1 MALTS
6 PNSDS
11 LSAPNSADQHHDGIN
26 GPGPAA
32 PAGARPD
39 GSHASPDTAAGASP
53 HAASDEQ
60 KPDPF
65 AVSDSEPVPSFEAMG
80 LQELLLR
87 GVYACGFEEPSPIQQ
102 RAIVPAIR
110 GHDVIAQAHS
120 GTGKTASFG
129 ISLLQSI
136 DLSRRETQAL
146 VLAPT
151 RELATQSYDAV
162 IDLGDY
168 LGVSCLACIGG
179 TSVGDDMAR
188 LAEGVHVVV
197 GTPGRVMDMAQR
209 GALDLRNIT
218 HFVLDEADEMLS
230 KGFADQI
237 YDIFRLLPSSVQV
250 LLYSATMPPDALA
263 LSSKF
268 MRDPVRILVKEEALT
283 LDGIKQFYVDVER
296 EDWKLDTLCDLYDT
310 ISIAKAV
317 IFCRSRRQ
325 AEWLS
330 EALTERDFT
339 VSALHGEMPQRERSI
354 VMREFRSGASRVLVT
369 TDLVARGI
377 NVQQVSVVINFDL
390 PRSRETYIH
399 RIGRSGRMGRKG
411 VAINFV
417 TQADAHQLR
426 DLEAFYHT
434 QIKPMPLDVADLI

>member
-1 MALTS
+1 M
-6 PNSDS
+6 
-11 LSAPNSADQHHDGIN
+11 
-26 GPGPAA
+26 
-32 PAGARPD
+32 
-39 GSHASPDTAAGASP
+39 
-53 HAASDEQ
+53 
-60 KPDPF
+60 
-65 AVSDSEPVPSFEAMG
+65 
-80 LQELLLR
+80 
-87 GVYACGFEEPSPIQQ
+87 
-102 RAIVPAIR
+102 R

-129 ISLLQSI
+129 ISVLQSI

-151 RELATQSYDAV
+151 RELAAQSRDAV
-162 IDLGDY
+162 VDLGDY

-179 TSVGDDMAR
+179 TSVDADLAR

-209 GALDLRNIT
+209 GALDMRGIS

-230 KGFADQI
+230 KGFAEQI

-268 MRDPVRILVKEEALT
+268 MRDPVRILVKEDALT

-310 ISIAKAV
+310 ISISKAV

-325 AEWLS
+325 AEWLA
-330 EALTERDFT
+330 EAMTERDFT
-339 VSALHGEMPQRERSI
+339 VSALHGDMPQRERSV
-354 VMREFRSGASRVLVT
+354 VMREFRTGASRVLVT

-417 TQADAHQLR
+417 TSADVHQLR
-426 DLEAFYHT
+426 DIEAFYHT
-434 QIKPMPLDVADLI
+434 EIKPMPMNVADLI